1 MKRYAILV
9 HSFRNH
15 TKDFED
21 DVIGIWAS
29 IMASATPFCF

>member
-1 MKRYAILV
+1 MKRDAILV

-21 DVIGIWAS
+21 EVIGICAGLWNLALS
-29 IMASATPFCF
+29 Y